1 MRNLKLFSTLQ
12 KKLQTC
18 EEFHENEA
26 FISIDSLSEAIFIG
40 HGVKIVAFYPRL
52 ERENVG

>member
-26 FISIDSLSEAIFIG
+26 FISIRLALGSYFIG